1 MLYIS
6 HREKET
12 KVLGPGKRY
21 AIWLQGCRKHCK
33 GCLFPEG
40 RVIGKNGYWII
51 VDDIIHEI
59 EGICGLTGITISGG
73 EPFLQARALATLV
86 KQIRLNTN
94 LDIMIYSGYTLKELL
109 CWNNDSVNYIINNI
123 DILVDGEYVD
133 KLNNNS
139 IYRGSDNQIIHFLS
153 SKYKQYEETILKVKN
168 RSLEFVLRNDDLF
181 IVGIP
186 ARDFDTNFFKE
197 VLKNGG

>member
-1 MLYIS
+1 MIKSPLLKVGTI
-6 HREKET
+6 EFET
-12 KVLGPGKRY
+12 ITFGL
-21 AIWLQGCRKHCK
+21 
-33 GCLFPEG
+33 
-40 RVIGKNGYWII
+40 IGN
-51 VDDIIHEI
+51 
-59 EGICGLTGITISGG
+59 
-73 EPFLQARALATLV
+73 
-86 KQIRLNTN
+86 N
-94 LDIMIYSGYTLKELL
+94 L
-109 CWNNDSVNYIINNI
+109 
-123 DILVDGEYVD
+123 